1 MTIRIGFEKPCFAR
15 KEMYFLR
22 HFVFT
27 SCSLDVKAQLTS
39 FVTFLFSSNKNYLI
53 EKNHCLNNIF
63 SDSWAITFLLVIK
76 LKLVQITDKSKDW
89 CQHLIMRLKFVQT
102 IQVRKGSLIDPYF
115 IVQEVVIEIS
125 LFIVLHDSATKMTL
139 KCFRRDHY
147 ACLLAHD

>member
-39 FVTFLFSSNKNYLI
+39 FVTFLFSSNKNYLV
-53 EKNHCLNNIF
+53 EKIIVSFNNIF
-63 SDSWAITFLLVIK
+63 SDTWAITFLLVIK

-89 CQHLIMRLKFVQT
+89 CQYLIMRLKFVQT

-115 IVQEVVIEIS
+115 ILQELVIEIS
-125 LFIVLHDSATKMTL
+125 LFIVLHDSATKML
-139 KCFRRDHY
+139 SMLQNK
-147 ACLLAHD
+147 